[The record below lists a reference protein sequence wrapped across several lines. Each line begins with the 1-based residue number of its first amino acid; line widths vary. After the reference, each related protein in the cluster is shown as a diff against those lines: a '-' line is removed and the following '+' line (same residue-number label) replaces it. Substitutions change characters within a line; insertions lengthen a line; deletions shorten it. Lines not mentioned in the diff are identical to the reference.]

1 MRRADGLARFGGP
14 HHRLACGPGMVAI
27 VFWGKNRTE
36 KISLTDRIA
45 NRVRGAEG
53 AKA

>member
-1 MRRADGLARFGGP
+1 MATGS
-14 HHRLACGPGMVAI
+14 HVGPGMVAI

-53 AKA
+53 TKA